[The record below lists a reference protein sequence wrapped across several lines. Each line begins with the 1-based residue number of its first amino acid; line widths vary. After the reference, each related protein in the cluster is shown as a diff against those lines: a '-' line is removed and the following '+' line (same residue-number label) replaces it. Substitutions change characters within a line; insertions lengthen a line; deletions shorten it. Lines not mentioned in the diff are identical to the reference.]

1 MCQECKGGD
10 GTKKFEKRWS
20 RRALCDRKW
29 LCKEAIAVIE
39 VICKWLHFLKG
50 RLFTTITDQEPVS
63 FMFAQTNLGK
73 IKNAKIVWWRLEVGQ
88 LHYDIRHQPGVYN
101 IAPDA

>member
-1 MCQECKGGD
+1 
-10 GTKKFEKRWS
+10 
-20 RRALCDRKW
+20 
-29 LCKEAIAVIE
+29 
-39 VICKWLHFLKG
+39 
-50 RLFTTITDQEPVS
+50 
-63 FMFAQTNLGK
+63 MFAQTNLGK